1 MIQLLIKLYL
11 FLQSKKFHQIL
22 HFLLSIWKLT
32 THIRYNLSIQNL
44 SMTCLTTIFKNK
56 YSKSKY
62 DQILFWS

>member
-22 HFLLSIWKLT
+22 HFLFSIWKLT
-32 THIRYNLSIQNL
+32 THIRYNLIV
-44 SMTCLTTIFKNK
+44 TCLTTIFKNK